1 MVDVFSP
8 NHVELAAIFGILMLT
23 SADRVAI
30 QEMAS
35 KFLEAGIGSSGHG
48 VVIVRAGEDGH
59 FLNSATQ
66 PAKWLPPFYEAMNC
80 GGQNTAASP
89 KVVDPT
95 GAGNAFLGGY
105 AIGFPQTGSAVEAAC
120 YGTVASSFALE
131 QIGIPSTKL
140 VENRRGALER
150 HERCFATARISI
162 ADPGRAGMPHRYP
175 KQNWPDNYV
184 DILRRRFRIG
194 RYVMLSHNP
203 FRSYIQN
210 GSRG

>member
-30 QEMAS
+30 QEMAY

-48 VVIVRAGEDGH
+48 AIIVRAGEDGC
-59 FLNSATQ
+59 FINSTTQ
-66 PAKWLPPFYEAMNC
+66 PAKWLPPYYEAVDC

-105 AIGFPQTGSAVEAAC
+105 AIGFLQTGSTIEAAC

-131 QIGIPSTKL
+131 QIGIP
-140 VENRRGALER
+140 ALSWSRTGEELWNDTSVPSR
-150 HERCFATARISI
+150 LHEYRLRIS
-162 ADPGRAGMPHRYP
+162 GGLETV
-175 KQNWPDNYV
+175 QV
-184 DILRRRFRIG
+184 
-194 RYVMLSHNP
+194 
-203 FRSYIQN
+203 
-210 GSRG
+210 SRKEMAR